1 MSYCNSYNG
10 EVIRLLV
17 FFLVDVKRMGDCLSR
32 GREPILSLSVL
43 SSIACVLFKASLL
56 SIYLSIYLSLSPSP
70 PPLSLSLPPSLSF
83 TRSITIT
90 YTLMHT

>member
-70 PPLSLSLPPSLSF
+70 PPPSLYLSLPLSRSLALS
-83 TRSITIT
+83 
-90 YTLMHT
+90 L